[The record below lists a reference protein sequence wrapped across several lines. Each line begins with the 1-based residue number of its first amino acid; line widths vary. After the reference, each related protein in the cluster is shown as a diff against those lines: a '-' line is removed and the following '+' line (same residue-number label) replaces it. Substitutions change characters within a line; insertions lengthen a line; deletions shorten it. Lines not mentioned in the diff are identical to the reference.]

1 MEDFEREH
9 KGLESSPT
17 ELPPVEVPTAAL
29 SPEAL
34 RSVLESFILREGTD
48 YGREEISLAK
58 KVDNLTRQITNG
70 SAHLIFDP
78 NTESINFLTHAEWQ
92 KLQS

>member
-1 MEDFEREH
+1 MEDFERDR
-9 KGLESSPT
+9 KVTDSTAGA
-17 ELPPVEVPTAAL
+17 LPPVEVPTGAL

-48 YGREEISLAK
+48 YGREETSLAK
-58 KVDNLTRQITNG
+58 KVDTLSRQINNG

-78 NTESINFLTHAEWQ
+78 NTESINFLTRAEWE
-92 KLQS
+92 KAKR